1 MSSFGADFAP
11 SERELPTR
19 IGAYRIVGLVATGS
33 TSDIVAARHEGPCG
47 FDRAV
52 VLKVLLP
59 ELRHDLR
66 AVRALAREAAAY
78 ARVSHPAVL
87 RLHDFIE
94 QDGNS
99 ALVLEHVEGFPLNT
113 LRAALHRQGQSLDD
127 DASMFIASRLFAA
140 LAASHRARDPFT
152 GELTPVIHA
161 DVNPTNVLVPW
172 DGYVKLADFGS
183 ARISGGHAEAST
195 APPAGAYL
203 APEQAR
209 GEEPSVRADVYSA
222 SLVLWELLTGRRA
235 VPPGR
240 RSRRE
245 LLEAVAHP
253 RLPSIES
260 LRPDL
265 PAQLRDLLVL
275 GLQPDPDR
283 RQLEAKDAFSV
294 LRASADLSVARDA
307 LAENM
312 TALRLAFLDSDRLES
327 TPNLPHTHPAADMS
341 FSRSRG
347 DHPSEVPAPTAL
359 LTDVEPA
366 SAVQTLSRSDRPVT
380 LDGASPAKW
389 TWQTTMPGRLAAAGS
404 FGVACVVAVIWLV
417 SPRTAPQS
425 HGTAGA
431 SAPRA
436 APPAI
441 ETSSSFAEA
450 PPPSRAPSPT
460 ASPTVNS
467 PPPSATADSPSE
479 RGVLRVPP
487 ARAGH
492 RVWIDGHLVGEAPGL
507 FDVPCG
513 PHTVRV
519 GSRGAPQR
527 VVVRCH
533 EEVVVL

>member
-1 MSSFGADFAP
+1 MSSFGAQFVP
-11 SERELPTR
+11 SERQLPTR

-33 TSDIVAARHEGPCG
+33 TSDILAARQEGPCA

-59 ELRHDLR
+59 ELRRDLR

-78 ARVSHPAVL
+78 ARVSHPAIL

-94 QDGNS
+94 QDGDS

-113 LRAALHRQGQSLDD
+113 LRAALHRQGQTLDD

-140 LAASHRARDPFT
+140 LTASHRARDPFT

-195 APPAGAYL
+195 APPAGPYL

-209 GEEPSVRADVYSA
+209 GEEPSARADVYSA

-235 VPPGR
+235 VAHGR

-253 RLPSIES
+253 RLPAIES
-260 LRPDL
+260 LRADL

-283 RQLEAKDAFSV
+283 RHLEAKDALSV
-294 LRASADLSVARDA
+294 LRASADLSAARDA

-312 TALRLAFLDSDRLES
+312 AALRLAFLDSDRLES
-327 TPNLPHTHPAADMS
+327 TPKLPHIHPATDPS
-341 FSRSRG
+341 FSKSGG
-347 DHPSEVPAPTAL
+347 DHPNQVPPTSL
-359 LTDVEPA
+359 LGDVEPA
-366 SAVQTLSRSDRPVT
+366 SAVQTLSRSDRPMT
-380 LDGASPAKW
+380 LSGASPAKW
-389 TWQTTMPGRLAAAGS
+389 TWKTTTPGRLAAAGS
-404 FGVACVVAVIWLV
+404 FGVAGVVAVIWLV
-417 SPRTAPQS
+417 LPRTAPQS
-425 HGTAGA
+425 RGTVGA

-436 APPAI
+436 VPPAI
-441 ETSSSFAEA
+441 GTSSSFAEA
-450 PPPSRAPSPT
+450 PPPSRDPSPT

-467 PPPSATADSPSE
+467 PPASATADSPPE

-492 RVWIDGHLVGEAPGL
+492 RVWIDGRLVGEAPGL
-507 FDVPCG
+507 FYVPCG

-527 VVVRCH
+527 VVVRCR